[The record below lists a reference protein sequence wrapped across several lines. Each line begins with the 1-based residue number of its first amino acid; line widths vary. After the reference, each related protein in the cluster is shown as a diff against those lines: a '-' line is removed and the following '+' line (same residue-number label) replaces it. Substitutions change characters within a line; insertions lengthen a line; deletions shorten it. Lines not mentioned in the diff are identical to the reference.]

1 MHLFST
7 IQKQSKDTI
16 FSLSLPQTVCALCPV
31 RVSLQQYTSMSSVE
45 LHSHTL
51 LNIFFFK
58 LVYSFFLLLLYF
70 QIGAF
75 QWFCFIMCIPFYFLK
90 PRLEGSLS
98 ISDLAWKGCLS
109 PAARGEQCE
118 R

>member
-58 LVYSFFLLLLYF
+58 LVYSFFFVVVIFPNWCISVVLLYYVYTF
-70 QIGAF
+70 LFSEASARR
-75 QWFCFIMCIPFYFLK
+75 IP
-90 PRLEGSLS
+90 
-98 ISDLAWKGCLS
+98 
-109 PAARGEQCE
+109 
-118 R
+118 